1 MPSSLKRYMAF
12 CPDGRMRIAA
22 GNGIVSGTPVE
33 NIETFLDEA
42 ITYGAEHQIEY
53 TEARSETRQ

>member
-1 MPSSLKRYMAF
+1 MAF
-12 CPDGRMRIAA
+12 CPDRRMRTAS

-42 ITYGAEHQIEY
+42 ITYGAEQHIEY